1 MKGLQSGLLSGLMS
15 RLTTWL
21 YGPDYDRWI
30 IVDVESSGL
39 NARKDRL
46 ISIAATAV
54 VFDEKR
60 HPRVAL
66 SDSFEVILKQPAH
79 VFAALDKSNILIHGI
94 GQGAQERG
102 VEARIA
108 LEAFLQYVGDSPLI
122 AFHSWF
128 DETLI
133 NRALSKVLGKRTH
146 RRWIDLEHVAAVL
159 HRENHRLPLDVWLQR
174 YSIVCDQ
181 RHQAASDVMA
191 TAELFM
197 RLWPMIEK
205 RKAGT
210 WRGIQKIAEGL
221 KTLPGRGQF

>member
-1 MKGLQSGLLSGLMS
+1 MKGPANALMS
-15 RLTTWL
+15 RLSNWL
-21 YGPDYDRWI
+21 FGLDYDRWI

-46 ISIAATAV
+46 ISIAATAI
-54 VFDEKR
+54 VFDGR
-60 HPRVAL
+60 GHPRIAL
-66 SDSFEVILKQPAH
+66 SDSFEVILKQPPH

-94 GQGAQERG
+94 GQGAQEKG
-102 VEARIA
+102 VEARVA
-108 LEAFLQYVGDSPLI
+108 LQAFLDYVGDSPLI

-133 NRALSKVLGKRTH
+133 NRALKKVLGKRTH
-146 RRWIDLEHVAAVL
+146 RRWVDLEHVAAVL
-159 HRENHRLPLDVWLQR
+159 HREDHRLALDVWLQR

-197 RLWPMIEK
+197 RLWPMIER

-210 WRGIQKIAEGL
+210 WPGIQKIASGL
-221 KTLPGRGQF
+221 KTLPGRGAF